1 MFDLGEEQIVAI
13 AMAIKGDVAAY
24 IADHRAEYEA
34 YLREIEREDAYTDE
48 DAKALGA

>member
-34 YLREIEREDAYTDE
+34 FLREEGADVHGTEDLE
-48 DAKALGA
+48 DL

>member
-24 IADHRAEYEA
+24 IADHRTEYEA
-34 YLREIEREDAYTDE
+34 YLREEGADAHGIEDLED
-48 DAKALGA
+48 L